1 MCDNTDAQAALHAD
15 LVSNDAWRVIEIARA
30 HGVVGWKVNG
40 AGGEGGSMTLLSDGH
55 PERKAAMTRAI
66 EEENPAFR
74 YIPIALSRD
83 GLRVSSDPP

>member
-1 MCDNTDAQAALHAD
+1 MRDNTDAQAALHAD

-40 AGGEGGSMTLLSDGH
+40 AGGEGGSMTLLSDGN

-74 YIPIALSRD
+74 HIPIALSRD
-83 GLRVSSDPP
+83 GLRVWSDPP